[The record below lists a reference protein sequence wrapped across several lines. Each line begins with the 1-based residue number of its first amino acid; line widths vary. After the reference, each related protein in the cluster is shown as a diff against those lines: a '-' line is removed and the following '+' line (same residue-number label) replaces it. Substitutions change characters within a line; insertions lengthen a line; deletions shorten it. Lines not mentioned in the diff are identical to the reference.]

1 MPSSGGQ
8 RSRELFSPAANRAEQ
23 AQTLATQ
30 ETKWKESQRR
40 HSTQAANV
48 RMEPGKPDSGP
59 IGLNAIALPSGD
71 PRAEACRFCLPCQ
84 PPLTSRSRNKKRRF
98 RVKWLY
104 AEPAGNPKLTARK
117 DPLTLRRFF
126 KGNALSLAAAGQQ
139 AQRAQAQQREAGGLG
154 GRDREPQGVA
164 RRAGVLIGAAG
175 VA

>member
-1 MPSSGGQ
+1 MNSAPKPSPTIATRTFPAIGYSRQ
-8 RSRELFSPAANRAEQ
+8 IVSKRIKSPRRNATAWSVKRSFRI
-23 AQTLATQ
+23 AT
-30 ETKWKESQRR
+30 KR
-40 HSTQAANV
+40 
-48 RMEPGKPDSGP
+48 P
-59 IGLNAIALPSGD
+59 
-71 PRAEACRFCLPCQ
+71 F
-84 PPLTSRSRNKKRRF
+84 NKKRRF

-117 DPLTLRRFF
+117 DSLTLRRFF